1 MICLFTG
8 LTSQAQFLVPEL
20 RGPVVDEANMMTG
33 KDERT
38 LRDLLYLFRKNH
50 QAQIQVLTVH
60 NLSGVSIEQ
69 AAIQVVDQWKL
80 GDKQRDDGVL
90 ILVAKQERKIRIEVG
105 QGLEGLLPDVVTK
118 RIISDVMVP
127 VFRQSSPSQG
137 IVVGAYQ
144 VLLAIDPNFK
154 AMEAAHPE
162 SFEPDSRSLFQK
174 YEGIFILLFIGFIF
188 LLNLFG
194 PRGPRGRFRRG
205 VGGWGGAG
213 GLGGFGMGG
222 GGSGGWS
229 GGGGGFSGGGA
240 SGSW

>member
-1 MICLFTG
+1 M
-8 LTSQAQFLVPEL
+8 
-20 RGPVVDEANMMTG
+20 
-33 KDERT
+33 
-38 LRDLLYLFRKNH
+38 
-50 QAQIQVLTVH
+50 
-60 NLSGVSIEQ
+60 SGVSIEQ

-194 PRGPRGRFRRG
+194 PRGQEVVFDVESAVGAVPEGLADLAWAAVAAEVGLAAAADSVEEVPVEVGNFPSWARSVLKPEDLPKISEAVRRAEMKTTG
-205 VGGWGGAG
+205 EIVPVIVHRSSVVGHVP
-213 GLGGFGMGG
+213 LMFTLV
-222 GGSGGWS
+222 
-229 GGGGGFSGGGA
+229 F
-240 SGSW
+240 